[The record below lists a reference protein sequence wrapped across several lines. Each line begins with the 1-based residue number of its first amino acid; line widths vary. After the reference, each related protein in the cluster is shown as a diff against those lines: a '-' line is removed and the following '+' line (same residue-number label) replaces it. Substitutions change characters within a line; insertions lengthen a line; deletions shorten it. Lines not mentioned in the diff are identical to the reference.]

1 MGKILTVT
9 HRNGS
14 TFNLQCKGNEVWG
27 ITSATQSIELNGND
41 TATVAVLSTTPLPF
55 ALGDT
60 IAIYGKVYT
69 LNEPP
74 KQTKTGERRYQ
85 YTCTFEGEQYKLL
98 NPLWQMPFS
107 AINDAYTGTLADFAA
122 LLVSNIVR
130 IYGSGSWV
138 VGNVPENTATK
149 TLCYTD
155 TNCLDVLQQICSE
168 WEVEFTIGTNG
179 NTHVLEFYPTIGGSI
194 DHEFTYG
201 LIGGG
206 YELQRNGTS
215 DPDFGTRIYFYGGS
229 NNIPNS
235 YFNSRQSPR
244 LCLARKVVG
253 TTQTSNPNKANS
265 YIQQPNAVNL
275 YGLIERVKVFEEIYP
290 NRIGKVTAIDNDN
303 ERVFFDDTMFEL
315 DKKTGGNTDYLIA
328 GTTAKVHFNTGLCAG
343 YDFDIAAFTWKDD
356 DGSIIGKFTIN
367 AITDENNYVFPSHD
381 NNTFRIATGDEYIIT
396 DIVMPTAY
404 VTAAQNELQTAAQG
418 WYEKHCA
425 PAIEYTMNLD
435 QQFVKRLAAD
445 LGITDG
451 VVFHIGD
458 KIKITDAEMGFVQK
472 EFRITKFTR
481 DLTRAY
487 AYTLEIAETDTHR
500 AKYNW
505 RRRTRA
511 IPGLFERLGLTDV
524 SRLAADANQAAI
536 SRQAFNLSG
545 DNSTRIGLI
554 VDDNGSL
561 RPAIIQDSTII
572 NRMVANNAITNNKIK
587 AGDIAIDR
595 LAQAVVKKIDRVD
608 LIPTLLQYI
617 NNGSNLQRHYTG
629 DISIENNI
637 LSLKTVGLVDGM
649 ARQLLGFPTDTWNNA
664 NDETIDFTTDREADK
679 AYNVYAVV
687 KDDGSM
693 TYEALPVDESI
704 VGDDYI
710 KLGEVSAEDGEGKRT
725 YTQSVGKTYMQ
736 DGVLRDETGN
746 AVLDIQNN
754 IIRGAVKFAGLKD
767 ANGNDIDMLSILGV
781 SPTTAG
787 GMRKMLSDNISVVG
801 ADANSG
807 LRKKVADQENI
818 IGADAN
824 SGLRKATSDLQTTVG
839 NSNSGLVKSV
849 NNNTAKIGTANTS
862 GTLIYKINEL
872 IDSLTT
878 FNTRWRTMQTAYNG
892 LLDDLEGNGG
902 ISHAQKNNRQVGIQQ
917 CQIVDQ
923 IERCS
928 ATPQDMAI
936 LPGKFTN

>member
-74 KQTKTGERRYQ
+74 KETKTGERRYQ

-107 AINDAYTGTLADFAA
+107 AINDTYTGTLADFAA

-149 TLCYTD
+149 TLCYAD

-356 DGSIIGKFTIN
+356 DGNIIGKFTIN

-381 NNTFRIATGDEYIIT
+381 NNAFRIATGDEYIIT

-472 EFRITKFTR
+472 EFRITQFTR

-487 AYTLEIAETDTHR
+487 AYTLKIAETDTHR

-505 RRRTRA
+505 RRRTRV

-536 SRQAFNLSG
+536 SRQAYGIGN
-545 DNSTRIGLI
+545 DNTVRIGMI
-554 VDDNGSL
+554 IDDDNKL
-561 RPAIIQDSTII
+561 RPVIIPDNAIAT
-572 NRMVANNAITNNKIK
+572 RMLNGNAVTSAKIANNAIIASKIAADAVTAEKLAGGIPRNKLNLDALVNFERFTPVIATREDGTKITVSNGIYINSFLGNDAFQIEATEISKDYKEAGIDPQKSYYLYFDSDERKVICHDEQIIDKENVVYLGMASAVDTNKERTFTMATQATEQPISGGRMVSRNGNSNFTLAEEIESARAIRNFITGSDTGTLSIK
-587 AGDIAIDR
+587 DDTG
-595 LAQAVVKKIDRVD
+595 VKS
-608 LIPTLLQYI
+608 TLL
-617 NNGSNLQRHYTG
+617 
-629 DISIENNI
+629 
-637 LSLKTVGLVDGM
+637 
-649 ARQLLGFPTDTWNNA
+649 A
-664 NDETIDFTTDREADK
+664 
-679 AYNVYAVV
+679 
-687 KDDGSM
+687 
-693 TYEALPVDESI
+693 
-704 VGDDYI
+704 
-710 KLGEVSAEDGEGKRT
+710 
-725 YTQSVGKTYMQ
+725 
-736 DGVLRDETGN
+736 
-746 AVLDIQNN
+746 
-754 IIRGAVKFAGLKD
+754 
-767 ANGNDIDMLSILGV
+767 
-781 SPTTAG
+781 
-787 GMRKMLSDNISVVG
+787 
-801 ADANSG
+801 
-807 LRKKVADQENI
+807 I
-818 IGADAN
+818 IGAQLGY
-824 SGLRKATSDLQTTVG
+824 GLRYKVGDLIDKVG
-839 NSNSGLVKSV
+839 EDAQDTGGLLYRAAQLENGRS
-849 NNNTAKIGTANTS
+849 THMG
-862 GTLIYKINEL
+862 KINEL
-872 IDSLTT
+872 IDSIYSANEILLSIQNN
-878 FNTRWRTMQTAYNG
+878 FNTMRKQ
-892 LLDDLEGNGG
+892 LLQRNLINQSSDTGTVNELG
-902 ISHAQKNNRQVGIQQ
+902 IGRCTWNPLQQVEQCAVDPQGIG
-917 CQIVDQ
+917 IPS
-923 IERCS
+923 RL
-928 ATPQDMAI
+928 T
-936 LPGKFTN
+936 